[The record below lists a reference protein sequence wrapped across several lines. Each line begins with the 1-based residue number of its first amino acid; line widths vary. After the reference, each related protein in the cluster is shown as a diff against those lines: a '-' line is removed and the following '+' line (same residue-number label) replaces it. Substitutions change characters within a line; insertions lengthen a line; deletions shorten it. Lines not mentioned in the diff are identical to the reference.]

1 MFFFG
6 YGCCFFFVVVN
17 YPCYV
22 IVIGIGIVI
31 VIVFVIVTVFVM
43 NKSPDQLM
51 R

>member
-1 MFFFG
+1 MLL
-6 YGCCFFFVVVN
+6 FFVVVN